1 VAAAAYLKERRENR
15 RGNRISAEVSV
26 RSDLKVIS
34 FILPLRKGGFVRSVR
49 QSEMRTLVSV
59 PSDPNKLRPP
69 LDALGV
75 ISASPAPPESRT
87 PRLIDLRLIGCCAL
101 ETVLLAIT
109 CEICSPKPH
118 RATWRFGLIHSPP
131 VYLSDFPVQRA

>member
-1 VAAAAYLKERRENR
+1 VAAAAYLKERREEDN
-15 RGNRISAEVSV
+15 NRISAEVSV
-26 RSDLKVIS
+26 RSDLEVIS

-75 ISASPAPPESRT
+75 ISASPAPQNPAR
-87 PRLIDLRLIGCCAL
+87 RG
-101 ETVLLAIT
+101 
-109 CEICSPKPH
+109 
-118 RATWRFGLIHSPP
+118 
-131 VYLSDFPVQRA
+131 